1 MPERKAH
8 DERARR
14 WRERLSA
21 AAAALFP
28 LLVVSGFFA
37 PGFVQWLAIAQ
48 PNEPPA
54 ASQLSG
60 VGGPTVPTEKPPLV
74 VPRDFSGGL
83 VPELLDLDQLFLDDS
98 TDPLRGDLPRVKAFE
113 RNSGD
118 VIAIDDVGQPNVD
131 IDFPDALI
139 GDREPD
145 DAKVAQGDEI
155 GVLPLCGTLYAANC
169 LRDDDFSSATLPSSV
184 TVIPEPSPGLLVGL
198 GLLALSWLR
207 RYFQPITS

>member
-1 MPERKAH
+1 MPKREAH

-21 AAAALFP
+21 AVAALFP

-37 PGFVQWLAIAQ
+37 PGAVQYLAIAQ
-48 PNEPPA
+48 PADPPA
-54 ASQLSG
+54 ASELSG
-60 VGGPTVPTEKPPLV
+60 VGGPTAPTAKPPLV

-83 VPELLDLDQLFLDDS
+83 VPELLDLDQLFLDDAS
-98 TDPLRGDLPRVKAFE
+98 EPLRDDLPRVNAFE

-118 VIAIDDVGQPNVD
+118 VIAIDAVGQPDVD

-139 GDREPD
+139 GDEPD
-145 DAKVAQGDEI
+145 DALVAAGDEL

-169 LRDDDFSSATLPSSV
+169 MRDDDFSSATLPPSL
-184 TVIPEPSPGLLVGL
+184 TAIPEPGTGLLVGL
-198 GLLALSWLR
+198 GLVGLAWRR
-207 RYFQPITS
+207 RYSQPITS